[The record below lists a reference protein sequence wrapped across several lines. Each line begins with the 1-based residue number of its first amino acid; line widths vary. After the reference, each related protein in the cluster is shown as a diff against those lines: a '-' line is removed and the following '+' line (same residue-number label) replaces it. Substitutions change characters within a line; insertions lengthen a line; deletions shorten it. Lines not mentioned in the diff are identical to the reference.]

1 MCEYI
6 SHHTKLYFYFFE
18 GKGTTL
24 RQRPTHTHRTRILPE
39 FVSYFNSNH
48 ATTVQMGKSQK
59 KRAFRRHNPVRVPD
73 SHLPKGLDAA
83 ESTSS
88 RKDAVIPIIQ
98 KVRVQS
104 ALKNVRL
111 FDLFDLFLVL

>member
-1 MCEYI
+1 
-6 SHHTKLYFYFFE
+6 
-18 GKGTTL
+18 
-24 RQRPTHTHRTRILPE
+24 
-39 FVSYFNSNH
+39 
-48 ATTVQMGKSQK
+48 MGKSQQQ
-59 KRAFRRHNPVRVPD
+59 RAMRRHNPVRVPD

-88 RKDAVIPIIQ
+88 RKDAVIPRIQ